1 MPRQRRLNTIY
12 ISERL
17 QEKLRPIAHSRLTTV
32 VAPMGYGKTT
42 AVNWYLAQRT
52 RAEDAAVVR
61 ISVYSDNLAIFWRSV
76 QEAFDHAGFPS
87 LRDYDCPADDAG
99 ASLLTDGLCRA
110 LSGGRPC
117 YIFIDDFHL
126 LRDRRVAGF
135 LCTLAARL
143 PENIRL
149 IVAGR
154 DRFLPSEEILRLGG
168 RVCRIGTE
176 ELRLNHTELS
186 VYARRCGAELT
197 DRQVEDLLHTSEGWF
212 SAVYLGLQ
220 SLTEGGALPDG
231 TPDIYAMFSAAMIDP
246 LPPRRREFLAVMGF
260 ADEFTVEM
268 ARAVTGDDAAETQL
282 AALTEQNAFVTRLPD
297 GVTYRFH
304 HMMKECARRTFRTLP
319 PETQTACLRRY
330 GRWYEAHGLYLHALS
345 AYQDAGDYDGLLRV
359 VEQDAGI
366 LLASLAPERVLD
378 SLDRCP
384 EQALK
389 AHPLALLVLM
399 RSMFNWRCIP
409 RMMALKTLLL
419 AAIEE
424 RPDMP
429 AAEKGDLLGEC
440 DLIMSFLCYNDISA
454 MSRLHRSASARMSRP
469 AVSIRRQGGWTFG
482 SPSVLMMFHR
492 QPGQLDRELAE
503 MDECMPHYYK
513 ITDSH
518 GQGAERIMR
527 AEAAFLQGRVIDA
540 QIELERAYAQ
550 IRGNGQENMALCCD
564 FLAWRMSLCTGDTP
578 HRTMA
583 QRRQELLRQHNAAWL
598 NILDATAA
606 YYGALTG
613 GTEELPPVFR
623 EHRLSSLR
631 LLAPGRPML
640 EMIENQVWLAQGAY
654 ARVIGRSAALLESC
668 EAMHYALVALHVR
681 LQTASAYVQL
691 GKRREAQALLA
702 QALADGETDGFVM
715 PFVENYRYLKEL
727 LAESGGVLAR
737 QAVLLGGAYEDRCR
751 SLRQRSAAPAAFA
764 VLTDREREVALLAAA
779 RLSNREIAE
788 KLYLSEGSVKQYV
801 NRIYAKLFIEGD
813 TRTKR
818 KRLVDMA
825 RH

>member
-42 AVNWYLAQRT
+42 AVNWYLAQRART
-52 RAEDAAVVR
+52 EDAAVVR

-126 LRDRRVAGF
+126 LRDRRMAGF

-143 PENIRL
+143 PENVRL

-378 SLDRCP
+378 
-384 EQALK
+384 
-389 AHPLALLVLM
+389 
-399 RSMFNWRCIP
+399 
-409 RMMALKTLLL
+409 
-419 AAIEE
+419 
-424 RPDMP
+424 
-429 AAEKGDLLGEC
+429 
-440 DLIMSFLCYNDISA
+440 
-454 MSRLHRSASARMSRP
+454 
-469 AVSIRRQGGWTFG
+469 
-482 SPSVLMMFHR
+482 
-492 QPGQLDRELAE
+492 RELAE

-513 ITDSH
+513 ITDGH

-564 FLAWRMSLCTGDTP
+564 FLAWRMSLCTGDMP

-681 LQTASAYVQL
+681 LQTASAYAQL

>member
-42 AVNWYLAQRT
+42 AVNWYLAQRART
-52 RAEDAAVVR
+52 EDAAVVR

-117 YIFIDDFHL
+117 YIFIDDLHL
-126 LRDRRVAGF
+126 LRDRRMAGF

-143 PENIRL
+143 PENVRL

-231 TPDIYAMFSAAMIDP
+231 TPDIYAMFSTAMIDP

-319 PETQTACLRRY
+319 PEMQTACLRRY

-378 SLDRCP
+378 
-384 EQALK
+384 
-389 AHPLALLVLM
+389 
-399 RSMFNWRCIP
+399 
-409 RMMALKTLLL
+409 
-419 AAIEE
+419 
-424 RPDMP
+424 
-429 AAEKGDLLGEC
+429 
-440 DLIMSFLCYNDISA
+440 
-454 MSRLHRSASARMSRP
+454 
-469 AVSIRRQGGWTFG
+469 
-482 SPSVLMMFHR
+482 
-492 QPGQLDRELAE
+492 RELAE

-513 ITDSH
+513 ITDGH

-564 FLAWRMSLCTGDTP
+564 FLAWRMSLCTGDMP

-681 LQTASAYVQL
+681 LQTASAYAQL

>member
-42 AVNWYLAQRT
+42 AVNWYLAQRART
-52 RAEDAAVVR
+52 EDAAVVR

-143 PENIRL
+143 PENVRL

-231 TPDIYAMFSAAMIDP
+231 TPDIYAMFSTAMIDP

-378 SLDRCP
+378 
-384 EQALK
+384 
-389 AHPLALLVLM
+389 
-399 RSMFNWRCIP
+399 
-409 RMMALKTLLL
+409 
-419 AAIEE
+419 
-424 RPDMP
+424 
-429 AAEKGDLLGEC
+429 
-440 DLIMSFLCYNDISA
+440 
-454 MSRLHRSASARMSRP
+454 
-469 AVSIRRQGGWTFG
+469 
-482 SPSVLMMFHR
+482 
-492 QPGQLDRELAE
+492 RELAE

-513 ITDSH
+513 ITDGH

-564 FLAWRMSLCTGDTP
+564 FLAWRMSLCTGDMP

-640 EMIENQVWLAQGAY
+640 EIIENQVWLAQGAY

-681 LQTASAYVQL
+681 LQTASAYAQL

-764 VLTDREREVALLAAA
+764 VLTDREREVALLAAV

>member
-42 AVNWYLAQRT
+42 AVNCYLAQRART
-52 RAEDAAVVR
+52 EDAAVVR

-143 PENIRL
+143 PENVRL

-454 MSRLHRSASARMSRP
+454 MSRLHRSASARMSHP

-513 ITDSH
+513 ITDGH

-564 FLAWRMSLCTGDTP
+564 FLAWRMSLCTGDMP

-681 LQTASAYVQL
+681 LQTASAYAQL

>member
-42 AVNWYLAQRT
+42 AVNWYLAQRART
-52 RAEDAAVVR
+52 EDAAVVR

-143 PENIRL
+143 PENVRL

-231 TPDIYAMFSAAMIDP
+231 TPDIYAMFSTAMIDP

-378 SLDRCP
+378 
-384 EQALK
+384 
-389 AHPLALLVLM
+389 
-399 RSMFNWRCIP
+399 
-409 RMMALKTLLL
+409 
-419 AAIEE
+419 
-424 RPDMP
+424 
-429 AAEKGDLLGEC
+429 
-440 DLIMSFLCYNDISA
+440 
-454 MSRLHRSASARMSRP
+454 
-469 AVSIRRQGGWTFG
+469 
-482 SPSVLMMFHR
+482 
-492 QPGQLDRELAE
+492 RELAE

-513 ITDSH
+513 ITDGH

-564 FLAWRMSLCTGDTP
+564 FLAWRMSLCTGDMP

-681 LQTASAYVQL
+681 LQTASAYAQL

>member
-42 AVNWYLAQRT
+42 AVNWYLAQRART
-52 RAEDAAVVR
+52 EDAAVVR

-143 PENIRL
+143 PENVRL

-168 RVCRIGTE
+168 RVCRIGME

-231 TPDIYAMFSAAMIDP
+231 TPDIYAMFSTAMIDP

-378 SLDRCP
+378 
-384 EQALK
+384 
-389 AHPLALLVLM
+389 
-399 RSMFNWRCIP
+399 
-409 RMMALKTLLL
+409 
-419 AAIEE
+419 
-424 RPDMP
+424 
-429 AAEKGDLLGEC
+429 
-440 DLIMSFLCYNDISA
+440 
-454 MSRLHRSASARMSRP
+454 
-469 AVSIRRQGGWTFG
+469 
-482 SPSVLMMFHR
+482 
-492 QPGQLDRELAE
+492 RELAE

-513 ITDSH
+513 ITDGH

-564 FLAWRMSLCTGDTP
+564 FLAWRMSLCTGDMP

-681 LQTASAYVQL
+681 LQTASAYAQL

>member
-1 MPRQRRLNTIY
+1 MPRQKRLNTIY

-52 RAEDAAVVR
+52 ETEDAAVIR

-76 QEAFDHAGFPS
+76 QEAFYHAGFS
-87 LRDYDCPADDAG
+87 ALRDYDRPADDAG
-99 ASLLTDGLCRA
+99 ASLLADGLCRA
-110 LSGGRPC
+110 LAGARPC

-126 LRDRRVAGF
+126 LSDRRVAGF
-135 LCTLAARL
+135 LCTLAGRL
-143 PENIRL
+143 PENVHL

-168 RVCRIGTE
+168 RVCRIGRE
-176 ELRLNHTELS
+176 ELCLNYTELS
-186 VYARRCGAELT
+186 VYAHRCGAELT
-197 DRQVEDLLHTSEGWF
+197 DQQVEHLLHTSEGWF
-212 SAVYLGLQ
+212 AAVYLGLQ

-231 TPDIYAMFSAAMIDP
+231 SPDIYTMFSAAMIEP
-246 LPPRRREFLAVMGF
+246 LPPGRREFLAVMGL

-268 ARAVTGDDAAETQL
+268 ACAVTGDGDAARQL

-297 GVTYRFH
+297 GETYRFH

-330 GRWYEAHGLYLHALS
+330 GRWYESHERYLHALS
-345 AYQDAGDYDGLLRV
+345 AYQDAADYDGMLRA
-359 VEQDAGI
+359 VERDAGI
-366 LLASLAPERVLD
+366 LLASLEPERVLA

-399 RSMFNWRCIP
+399 RSMFNWRRIP
-409 RMMALKTLLL
+409 RMMALKALLL
-419 AAIEE
+419 ASIQEHS
-424 RPDMP
+424 DMP
-429 AAEKGDLLGEC
+429 EAEKGDLLGEC
-440 DLIMSFLCYNDISA
+440 DLIMSFLCYNDITE

-469 AVSIRRQGGWTFG
+469 AVSIRRHGGWTFG

-492 QPGQLDRELAE
+492 QPGQLDKELTE

-513 ITDSH
+513 ITDGH

-527 AEAAFLQGRVIDA
+527 AEAAFLQGRFVDA

-550 IRGNGQENMALCCD
+550 ISGNGQENMALCCD
-564 FLAWRMSLCTGDTP
+564 FLAWRLSLCTGDAP
-578 HRTMA
+578 RCTMA
-583 QRRQELLRQHNAAWL
+583 RRRQELLRQHNVSWL

-613 GTEELPPVFR
+613 GTEEIPPVFR
-623 EHRLSSLR
+623 EHRLSSLS

-654 ARVIGRSAALLESC
+654 AKVIGRSAALLETC
-668 EAMHYALVALHVR
+668 AGLHYALVALHVR
-681 LQTASAYVQL
+681 IQTAAAYARL
-691 GKRREAQALLA
+691 GKVREARELLA
-702 QALADGETDGFVM
+702 RALADGGTDGFVV
-715 PFVENYRYLKEL
+715 PFAENYRYLREL
-727 LAESGGVLAR
+727 LAEDGSDTAR
-737 QAVLLGGAYEDRCR
+737 QAARLGAACEERCLT
-751 SLRQRSAAPAAFA
+751 LRQQSAEPEAFA
-764 VLTDREREVALLAAA
+764 VLTGREREVALLAAA
-779 RLSNREIAE
+779 RMSNREIAE

-818 KRLVDMA
+818 KRLADMV